1 MGEDGIKLIQKT
13 VRSVMG
19 NITSY
24 NLSEEWFLCEL
35 AVVLYDG
42 TIP

>member
-1 MGEDGIKLIQKT
+1 MGGDGIKLIQKT
-13 VRSVMG
+13 VRNVMVD
-19 NITSY
+19 ITPY
-24 NLSEEWFLCEL
+24 NLLEEWFLCEL